1 MVRYYCDRCGNE
13 VENLDAL
20 MEFSIDVTE
29 RPNRSLWHWRAEVC
43 QECYEA
49 IASDRIPSGADSAGD
64 TAHSTNYRSGQAGE
78 LAASLRVS
86 K

>member
-1 MVRYYCDRCGNE
+1 MVKFYCDRCNNE

-20 MEFSIDVTE
+20 LEFSIDVVE

-49 IASDRIPSGADSAGD
+49 LKEDLTSRISPSPATEEGKKK
-64 TAHSTNYRSGQAGE
+64 
-78 LAASLRVS
+78 SLRKVTP
-86 K
+86 

>member
-1 MVRYYCDRCGNE
+1 MVKFYCDRCSNE

-20 MEFSIDVTE
+20 LEFSIDVIE

-49 IASDRIPSGADSAGD
+49 LKEEMASRITPSP
-64 TAHSTNYRSGQAGE
+64 TAEEGKKKGIRKVTS
-78 LAASLRVS
+78 
-86 K
+86 